1 MRRPTLCAFT
11 IQIAALRLEIKT
23 IVPTSLKLIN
33 TFSFSSNRTQTEM
46 QKRQA
51 LVLRGLWSY
60 VKGHRDVLDLATSP
74 RDIVA
79 MHNIRQS

>member
-1 MRRPTLCAFT
+1 MKSPTLCAFT
-11 IQIAALRLEIKT
+11 IQIAGVRLEIT
-23 IVPTSLKLIN
+23 TSVPTSLKLIL
-33 TFSFSSNRTQTEM
+33 FSSNRAQTEM

-60 VKGHRDVLDLATSP
+60 VKGHRDFLDLATSP